1 MNSFLRYL
9 TSQAFLLSWA
19 KTTLYQ
25 LIELGNAIFVYFFY
39 KSMFEAIVP
48 NLKYSTTKKYRVYK
62 FIIMLF
68 AFFFV
73 SAMIQYVESNYFSDL
88 TPEAI
93 KISTAYGFDVVIALL
108 ILKNMKLEYGAVQ
121 VELPQDVD
129 LEAATK

>member
-1 MNSFLRYL
+1 
-9 TSQAFLLSWA
+9 
-19 KTTLYQ
+19 
-25 LIELGNAIFVYFFY
+25 
-39 KSMFEAIVP
+39 MFEAIVP